1 MVDDEQ
7 QSDAQRDAAEVV
19 AEHDELAGRLDEV
32 AYPADILMALEP
44 FLDDILIEFL
54 EVQMDLV
61 PVEVHSL
68 GVVLVDNLGEEHSL
82 VVVGN
87 QVVVVHNLAM
97 EHTEVAPTEDSLKD
111 IARVGIG
118 QVAVANTLPSVVAE
132 LGMAVLGGVDRL
144 VTKDNLEGVGHLV
157 VEDNL
162 KVMDIHHTA
171 INLDW
176 VAFLLL

>member
-68 GVVLVDNLGEEHSL
+68 GVVLVDNLVEEHSL

-132 LGMAVLGGVDRL
+132 LGMAVLEEAGHL
-144 VTKDNLEGVGHLV
+144 EDNLEVVGHLV

-162 KVMDIHHTA
+162 KVADIHHTA

-176 VAFLLL
+176 VTFLLL